1 MVAIIKNVKE
11 EGPGS
16 IEDFLKEN
24 SIPFKMVIAHFIPP
38 STLYNISSKLTLKL
52 YLNSSSFK

>member
-16 IEDFLKEN
+16 IEEALERGLKALGGFALE
-24 SIPFKMVIAHFIPP
+24 P
-38 STLYNISSKLTLKL
+38 SSLPMCFAGEFTKVQGLRLAGLT
-52 YLNSSSFK
+52 